1 MMKKLVV
8 GISMLAAAMTG
19 SAVAA
24 DIAAGKTTATTVCV
38 ACHGADGNSAI
49 VTYPSLAGQ
58 NAKYLVKQ
66 LADFKSQARM
76 DPVMLGMVAALSEED
91 MKNVSAYYESQTPKG
106 GKAAADKV
114 ELGERI
120 YRAGIADKGVAA
132 CTACHGPTGAGIST
146 SAYPAVS
153 GQHSAYVEAQLQKF
167 ADGSRNNDPNR
178 MMRDIAAKLSKD
190 EMAAVASY
198 MQGLSK

>member
-1 MMKKLVV
+1 
-8 GISMLAAAMTG
+8 
-19 SAVAA
+19 
-24 DIAAGKTTATTVCV
+24 
-38 ACHGADGNSAI
+38 
-49 VTYPSLAGQ
+49 
-58 NAKYLVKQ
+58 
-66 LADFKSQARM
+66 
-76 DPVMLGMVAALSEED
+76 MLGMVAALSEDD
-91 MKNVSAYYESQTPKG
+91 MKNVAAFYESQAPKG

-120 YRAGIADKGVAA
+120 YRAGIAEKGVAA

-146 SAYPAVS
+146 SGYPAVS
-153 GQHSAYVEAQLQKF
+153 GQHSAYVESQLQKF
-167 ADGSRNNDPNR
+167 AEGSRSNDPNR

>member
-1 MMKKLVV
+1 MKKLVV
-8 GISMLAAAMTG
+8 GISMLATVMAG
-19 SAVAA
+19 SALAA
-24 DIAAGKTTATTVCV
+24 DIAAGKTTASTVCV

-58 NAKYLVKQ
+58 NASYIAKQ
-66 LADFKSQARM
+66 LADFKSQTRN
-76 DPVMLGMVAALSEED
+76 DPVMFGMVAALSEDD
-91 MKNVSAYYESQTPKG
+91 MKNVAAYYSSQTIKG

-120 YRAGIADKGVAA
+120 YRGGLAEKGVAA
-132 CTACHGPTGAGIST
+132 CTACHGPTGSGIPT
-146 SAYPAVS
+146 SGYPAVS
-153 GQHSAYVEAQLQKF
+153 VQHAAYIESQLNKF
-167 ADGSRNNDPNR
+167 ADGTRSNDPNR

-198 MQGLSK
+198 MQGLGE

>member
-8 GISMLAAAMTG
+8 GISMLVAAMTG
-19 SAVAA
+19 SAFAA
-24 DIAAGKTTATTVCV
+24 DIAAGKTTASTVCV

-58 NAKYLVKQ
+58 NASYIAKQ
-66 LADFKSQARM
+66 LADFKSQTRN
-76 DPVMLGMVAALSEED
+76 DPVMFGMVAALSEDD
-91 MKNVSAYYESQTPKG
+91 MKNVAAYYASQTPKG

-114 ELGERI
+114 DLGERI
-120 YRAGIADKGVAA
+120 YRAGIAKKGVAA
-132 CTACHGPTGAGIST
+132 CTACHGPAGAGIST
-146 SAYPAVS
+146 SGYPAVS
-153 GQHSAYVEAQLQKF
+153 GQHSAYVESQLQKF
-167 ADGSRNNDPNR
+167 AEGTRSNDPNR
-178 MMRDIAAKLSKD
+178 MMRDIASRLSKD